1 MVRKISF
8 TFFKIHIDNVLSH
21 GLTGSNP
28 FLHESQDN
36 LTFTVSPNIL
46 PS

>member
-8 TFFKIHIDNVLSH
+8 TFFNIHIDRVLSH

-28 FLHESQDN
+28 FLYESQDN
-36 LTFTVSPNIL
+36 FDVHRKSKYF
-46 PS
+46 S